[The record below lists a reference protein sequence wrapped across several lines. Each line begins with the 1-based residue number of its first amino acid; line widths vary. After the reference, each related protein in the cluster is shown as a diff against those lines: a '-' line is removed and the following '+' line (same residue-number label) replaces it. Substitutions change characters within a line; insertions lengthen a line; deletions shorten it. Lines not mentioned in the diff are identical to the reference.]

1 MMRLL
6 LRLLLALPLTVGAA
20 LLMLAVAVALALTD
34 LLWWIAGRRL
44 DRTRPDSRPATR
56 AASVVIPSWNGRDLL
71 ARNLPSVVAA
81 LEGHPDNEI
90 IVVDNGSTD
99 GTAEFL
105 RSEFPRVRVIRP
117 GRNLGFAG
125 GANAGVREAS
135 NDIVV
140 LLNNDMR
147 VDAHFLGPLLEG
159 FQDGCVFAVSCQ
171 IFFSDPARRREET
184 GLTEGWWENGSLRV
198 RHRVDDGIR
207 ELFPCFYGGGGS
219 CAFDRRKFL
228 ELGGFDELYA
238 PFYLED
244 ADLGYRAWK
253 RGWKVL
259 YQPRSIVWHEHR
271 GTIGKHFRPAQIER
285 ILKRNFLLFAWKNI
299 HEWRRLVGHFFFTLA
314 DGLVSAVAGDS
325 PERSSFS
332 ALWRAVGRLPAALAA
347 RWRARSASAIGDEE
361 AFRRPLG
368 GHFRDRFQAPE
379 DEDRLRVLFV
389 SPYPICPPVHGG
401 GVFMLHTLRA
411 LARHAEV
418 HLIALL
424 DKEEERRAHEDLRPF
439 CASMEFLVRPPS
451 SPGPASLAPHAVRE
465 LALPDLH
472 WLIHRQIYL
481 GRCDV
486 IQLEYTPLAQYHGD
500 YRNLLCALFEHDIYF
515 QSLGRALREKRG
527 ALWKV
532 RAAFEYLRALRY
544 ELRTLPRFD
553 HIQVCSRE
561 NREYLLSF
569 LPALADRVR
578 DGLRAGIETSHYPF
592 RPDGREP
599 DTMLFLGSFRH
610 LPNQAAL
617 QWFVRE
623 VLPRVLALRPSA
635 RLVVVG
641 SDPPPRYGLSGPLE
655 AIELRGRVEDVR
667 EPLGRY
673 AVFRVPDPQRLGG
686 CVSSCWR
693 PSQRGFPSSL
703 RGSAPKAWRGETAS
717 SAIWRTTPRRS
728 PGAWSRSWRTP
739 AAPAPWWSAPGKRWS
754 LTGTA
759 RSSPRDWRR
768 NIAKDCDANGRWRR
782 RRSLFL
788 QIALEA
794 FRNAPRRALNFVGR
808 GIARAL
814 VGGPQHRPR
823 ARIHQKD
830 RAATAS
836 PARNPGRLFARGGLA
851 PALLLILLFGWDLRR
866 LRRVKL
872 VHALLESLAQVIR
885 EHGVSLFG
893 IGHHLKDAHARQTSS
908 QVLIQTMSHGQQV
921 DRPDARQ
928 FGRLGRHQRQ
938 GQPPQPAFHD
948 IHYDSFEDTQS
959 EPCTKATA
967 SRS

>member
-105 RSEFPRVRVIRP
+105 RSEFPRVRVIQP

-125 GANAGVREAS
+125 GANAGVREAR

-159 FQDGCVFAVSCQ
+159 FQDGRVFAVSCQ

-299 HEWRRLVGHFFFTLA
+299 HEWRRLAGHFFFTLA

-368 GHFRDRFQAPE
+368 GYFRDRFQAPE

-578 DGLRAGIETSHYPF
+578 DGLRAGIEASHYPF

-673 AVFRVPDPQRLGG
+673 AVFVCPILSGSGVRVKL
-686 CVSSCWR
+686 
-693 PSQRGFPSSL
+693 
-703 RGSAPKAWRGETAS
+703 
-717 SAIWRTTPRRS
+717 
-728 PGAWSRSWRTP
+728 
-739 AAPAPWWSAPGKRWS
+739 
-754 LTGTA
+754 
-759 RSSPRDWRR
+759 
-768 NIAKDCDANGRWRR
+768 
-782 RRSLFL
+782 
-788 QIALEA
+788 LEA
-794 FRNAPRRALNFVGR
+794 FAAGIPVVSTRLGAEGLARRDGEFCYLADDPETFARRVVEILEDPGR
-808 GIARAL
+808 ARAM
-814 VGGPQHRPR
+814 VER
-823 ARIHQKD
+823 ARQEVVAHWDSAIITARLAEEYREGLRRKRAVAPAALTFSAD
-830 RAATAS
+830 RA
-836 PARNPGRLFARGGLA
+836 
-851 PALLLILLFGWDLRR
+851 
-866 LRRVKL
+866 
-872 VHALLESLAQVIR
+872 
-885 EHGVSLFG
+885 
-893 IGHHLKDAHARQTSS
+893 
-908 QVLIQTMSHGQQV
+908 
-921 DRPDARQ
+921 
-928 FGRLGRHQRQ
+928 
-938 GQPPQPAFHD
+938 
-948 IHYDSFEDTQS
+948 
-959 EPCTKATA
+959 
-967 SRS
+967 